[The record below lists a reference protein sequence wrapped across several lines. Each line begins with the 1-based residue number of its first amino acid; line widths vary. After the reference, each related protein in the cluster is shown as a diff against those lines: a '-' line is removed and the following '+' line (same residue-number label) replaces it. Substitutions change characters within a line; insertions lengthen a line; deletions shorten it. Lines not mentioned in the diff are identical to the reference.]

1 MPAVGEDIARRG
13 SASVRRA
20 TRALTAQ
27 QVGRG
32 APWGL
37 SQTWSSQPAGGGK
50 RDGREGDL

>member
-1 MPAVGEDIARRG
+1 MGEDIARRG

-27 QVGRG
+27 QVGRR